1 MAQSHEENQ
10 VLTQLLNHYIS
21 IPFYSIL
28 QKQKTQ
34 NQKQPFSITLIGN
47 ESLVRQ
53 QEHSVHLFEAFASL
67 SLSANV
73 S

>member
-28 QKQKTQ
+28 Q